1 MDRRMAQGAFG
12 RQLTVPDHVRF
23 DGTIAEE
30 RTSPDVRLELTPD
43 IEHKKGRRP
52 TRKDCPA
59 SQPYFR
65 EYFGNHCPAPRL
77 PKNILVPTFIEFYA
91 LFEFWLVGHRV
102 QRQNQKLRR
111 SGRTP
116 RPEGSSF
123 GILLKFLLRVK
134 LILETG
140 FSHAFSDQSSKKT
153 LIQRLFSN
161 ASKAKIKP
169 ASLAVGR
176 ATAP

>member
-52 TRKDCPA
+52 ARKDCPA
-59 SQPYFR
+59 SQPFFR

-91 LFEFWLVGHRV
+91 LFEFWLVGQV
-102 QRQNQKLRR
+102 FQKNYPPV
-111 SGRTP
+111 SEHGQIG
-116 RPEGSSF
+116 EVFGSVSA
-123 GILLKFLLRVK
+123 L
-134 LILETG
+134 
-140 FSHAFSDQSSKKT
+140 D
-153 LIQRLFSN
+153 FSN
-161 ASKAKIKP
+161 SYF
-169 ASLAVGR
+169 V
-176 ATAP
+176 